1 MDTGFSFEEAQT
13 PEPAPEPAGFSF
25 EEAQQPQAEAG
36 FSFAEAQD
44 QSVLRQVADVP
55 LKVGAGAIM
64 GVRMIANAFG
74 AGSEASKALKGAEDW
89 IADLFSAQ
97 SKNDSQE
104 VARIMKKAEDAGVV
118 DQVKAGLQAFF
129 VAPIDFV
136 AQGLG
141 TAAPTILA
149 ALGAKI
155 LGAGALATTAITA
168 GLGVGM
174 GAGTVKG
181 SIYDAVKEELKKTN
195 MPEDQIE
202 ARAKLAQEYGGEN
215 LDQILMGA
223 AIGGI
228 AARTGLEKSIAQ
240 QAAARIT
247 GKAAA
252 AEAAET
258 AAKQQAAEEA
268 AKIAARGPIR
278 QGARV
283 AGAEAATEFPQGAQ
297 EQAAQNI
304 ALQREGFEVPTM
316 RGVVGAGTLEAL
328 AAAPLGAG
336 FGARE
341 AMVARQQEAK
351 LSDINELIGALK
363 TDPDIEPEQRVAEQ
377 VAKLQA
383 TLPKPVAD
391 QLATRIEAA
400 RAETNAEA
408 ERLGI
413 TPPSEA
419 VDADPARVQQ
429 IEDEYIAEG
438 VEPAVARAEALAQAT
453 EEAYA
458 DWTFEQ
464 QKAQVESA
472 QGEQDVGPPVTP
484 TGREGVPVAG
494 EPSAGPPAGGVRVTE
509 PSGVVP
515 TAEDVG
521 VSVAREEAKPSAVE
535 TVTPAPD
542 LTRAPS
548 VTETP
553 QASAIKKL
561 KADLPNMTD
570 DQLEDLR
577 IGDVI
582 GMESPEA
589 SELIRAEYQRRQ
601 SQKRAPSVTETLQAI
616 ETKEE
621 RKAAVTPAPAA
632 VAPKEV
638 GIKSDKFA
646 AIPSAEKL
654 YRASTAQTKYPGKF
668 WTSLVDYANR
678 YLKKGTDR
686 EQRALEETTEF
697 PKRTLNVTTLSE
709 ASQAERDAILADF
722 QAWLTKNA
730 PNVPI
735 EDTQLYEVL
744 VGDTTDFAYPQRADT
759 AYLKS
764 KGYDSL
770 FFAKE
775 GGEDVNTW
783 FVFDKRKRATKEEME
798 ARPKVERA
806 MAKRGRRALE
816 PEDKAEAEQSNKEKR
831 ALANRN
837 NTKLNAASTLLRR
850 AVVLGPIDGK
860 SVRNDGLHMLYDVY
874 ATAPYTPQ
882 KNRAAE
888 LLAAQG
894 VTTPADRDALKNTHE
909 AWKAKQEQ
917 RQQTEAEK
925 KARTTAKRE
934 AEKAEREA
942 KRAAREAAPA
952 KEAKAPGK
960 PGRPR
965 LSEEEIARRKEEA
978 EQKREARKKAVAER
992 RAIEAKKIE
1001 IARQEKEKKEA
1012 KKAKP
1017 TEDKW
1022 AEVKRTTRGTV
1033 ELVPTSSLNGVQ
1045 QRNKT
1050 NTESDSYFALKAS
1063 IVKKGIVDPIILAIS
1078 PVTGAIEVFEGNHRL
1093 QVARELGI
1101 AQVPVVLHERIN
1113 RSETVPIEGRKP
1125 SSVLFGVATT
1135 AKPAPKEQSA
1145 QEQYTGLTKDVA
1157 GAPEFSTLPDTVKDQ
1172 IADLAKR
1179 GELNLAAISRI
1190 IAADQSPLPQI
1201 KGTSQPPNPAFGKFT
1216 TAAQAA
1222 SYITRTGNFFQKLLA
1237 YRLLNTVKKNG
1248 TKFVVLEEGD
1258 PTPAIFSTFPNSI
1271 TWAGASGVF
1280 VRSENTIYV
1289 RGESFGSKN
1298 GVNTTTVL
1306 HELLHAATAER
1317 IRTGQSVLG
1326 LLAFREK
1333 KETTELS
1340 RAVQELDTLMQ
1351 KAGEHYRALEETGK
1365 LPADV
1370 KTLVE
1375 SLLTRNKATGEFDYT
1390 LFTNLDEFLAYG
1402 MSHPTFQNFLKDAP
1416 GFAPKQ
1422 SVFSQFVELIRRIF
1436 GIPKGQTSALL
1447 SLADVTDRLISEPMV
1462 FKGSL
1467 AQEEGLLAMK
1477 ATPTVVQAAQQAAP
1491 AAAGTQKKA
1500 KAQSKKVSKTLQK
1513 VLRSHSSGPT
1523 AMDGIKEL
1531 VNDRQE
1537 ARTILL
1543 DSLVAGY
1550 KSFKGGS
1557 LRQLLPTLQTET
1569 FVEWAG
1575 RLGLNNVVQAWGLM
1589 KDMDA
1594 AQVRMQNT
1602 DADITERMVKLQL
1615 NNPIMYRALAA
1626 TMHYSTL
1633 REIDPATEEG
1643 RKKAPALAKLWFR
1656 LNPEAKQ
1663 IYVQVR
1669 DAYVAKYDQHFQ
1681 RLSNLINSYPIE
1693 GNEADASTP
1702 KGNLI
1707 ASIRKMQETGRGIKP
1722 YFPLMRYGNFWV
1734 RTGKGANGSF
1744 YMFESQKAKE
1754 LFIQR
1759 WFREQKV
1766 TDPSAKL
1773 ETLYTDGVISDGND
1787 ISSAR
1792 EDIGNTSALLKRMF
1806 DNIDTMKT
1814 RQLTDEFGNELPQY
1828 AQVTKEQLKN
1838 DIYQLVLHTLPDAS
1852 FRKQFIHRQGKEG
1865 FSEDIARNYAT
1876 LSTAMGRQLARLQY
1890 APQITNAIASAQSA
1904 LKGNPDAAKLGEFVK
1919 EMRLRAQLQL
1929 DPAPEN
1935 AVGNGLANFAN
1946 QTAFLYMMTN
1956 VKTAVAQLFAL
1967 PTFTAPVLAS
1977 NYGIANTVR
1986 VMGSF
1991 GAIWNSLGMRETA
2004 PDGTVSWVAPT
2015 IARSKNVK
2023 LNPEERRA
2031 AQYMID
2037 RGLSD
2042 TTLAYDLG
2050 NRKKSPTA
2058 VQNST
2063 TRRAVRSTV
2072 NFMGALFHHTERLV
2086 REVTFMSA
2094 FRLAREQ
2101 NPNAS
2106 FEEIALRAEKDTY
2119 TALNNFSSINRPRGV
2134 GATAE
2139 GDVMLNAHKPWGRAI
2154 LQFKMFPAF
2163 VTTYF
2168 VRNFYRMVGP
2178 EYSKAE
2184 RKQAFTQFFGTLMM
2198 SMTLAGTMGIP
2209 GFSFVM
2215 GVLSGLRNMTMG
2227 EDEDD
2232 PLEKRDLEL
2241 WFRNVWM
2248 QDTFGDVKV
2257 GGKPLADILDRG
2269 VIPALTGFDFTSSL
2283 SMNNMWFPEMKETA
2297 TAQAAMHDYALS
2309 MAGPFASLT
2318 FKQFPKAIDYF
2329 NQGKVVQGVEQLL
2342 PAMARSPVT
2351 AYRYA
2356 TEGATTTWG
2365 ADIKS
2370 DDEYKVGHI
2379 IGQALGFGTEGLV
2392 ARREDLFKAQSL
2404 VMRVKNE
2411 KRKLMDRL
2419 DLEYR
2424 GDSGDVDT
2432 AIDKIVKF
2440 NAKNPFDMIKPE
2452 ELSDSLIQRI
2462 ERRAKAERGVDVE
2475 EKYYPQLQR
2484 LLEPSRR
2491 KLETEA
2497 Q

>member
-1 MDTGFSFEEAQT
+1 MDTSFSFEEAQA
-13 PEPAPEPAGFSF
+13 PEPAPESAGFSF
-25 EEAQQPQAEAG
+25 EEVQQPQAESG
-36 FSFAEAQD
+36 FTFEEAQD
-44 QSVLRQVADVP
+44 QSVFRQVADIP
-55 LKVGAGAIM
+55 LKTTAGVVQ
-64 GVRMIANAFG
+64 GVSMIANAFG

-89 IADLFSAQ
+89 IADLYSAQ
-97 SKNDSQE
+97 SRQDSQE
-104 VARIMKKAEDAGVV
+104 VARIMKEAEDKGAL
-118 DQVKAGLQAFF
+118 DQIKAAFKAF
-129 VAPIDFV
+129 SVAPFDFV

-141 TAAPTILA
+141 AAAPTILA

-155 LGAGALATTAITA
+155 LGAGALATTAVTA

-181 SIYDAVKEELKKTN
+181 AIYDAVKEELKKTD
-195 MPEDQIE
+195 MPADQIE

-228 AARTGLEKSIAQ
+228 AARTGLERSIAQ
-240 QAAARIT
+240 SAAARIA

-252 AEAAET
+252 TETIEAT
-258 AAKQQAAEEA
+258 AKQKAAEEVA
-268 AKIAARGPIR
+268 EAAARGPIR

-283 AGAEAATEFPQGAQ
+283 AAAEAATEFPQGAQ

-328 AAAPLGAG
+328 AAAPLGGG

-363 TDPDIEPEQRVAEQ
+363 TDPDLEPEQQITAQAE
-377 VAKLQA
+377 KLQA
-383 TLPKPVAD
+383 SLPKPVAD
-391 QLATRIEAA
+391 QLATRIAAA
-400 RAETNAEA
+400 RADAETEA
-408 ERLGI
+408 GKLGVALPD
-413 TPPSEA
+413 TDA
-419 VDADPARVQQ
+419 VGVDPKRVSQ

-438 VEPAVARAEALAQAT
+438 VEPAVARAEAIALT
-453 EEAYA
+453 IEETYA
-458 DWTFEQ
+458 DWVFSQ
-464 QKAQVESA
+464 QKAQLEAA
-472 QGEQDVGPPVTP
+472 QGEQDVRQPVTP
-484 TGREGVPVAG
+484 TGRESVSVAG
-494 EPSAGPPAGGVRVTE
+494 EPSAGPSAEGVRVTE
-509 PSGVVP
+509 PAGVVP
-515 TAEDVG
+515 TAEDVR
-521 VSVAREEAKPSAVE
+521 VPVA
-535 TVTPAPD
+535 
-542 LTRAPS
+542 
-548 VTETP
+548 
-553 QASAIKKL
+553 
-561 KADLPNMTD
+561 
-570 DQLEDLR
+570 
-577 IGDVI
+577 G
-582 GMESPEA
+582 
-589 SELIRAEYQRRQ
+589 
-601 SQKRAPSVTETLQAI
+601 
-616 ETKEE
+616 EE
-621 RKAAVTPAPAA
+621 RKPGAVEETLAPAPAA
-632 VAPKEV
+632 VAPKEA

-646 AIPSAEKL
+646 TVPAAERL

-668 WTSLVDYANR
+668 WTSLVDYASR

-686 EQRALEETTEF
+686 EQRTLEETTEF
-697 PKRTLNVTTLSE
+697 PTRTLNVTAL
-709 ASQAERDAILADF
+709 SQAPQTERDAILADL
-722 QAWLTKNA
+722 QSWLNKYA
-730 PNVPI
+730 PDTPI

-744 VGDTTDFAYPQRADT
+744 TGETTDFAYPQRSDVN
-759 AYLKS
+759 YLKS

-798 ARPKVERA
+798 ARPKIERA

-837 NTKLNAASTLLRR
+837 NTKLNAANTLLRR
-850 AVVLGPIDGK
+850 AVVLGPIDGRD
-860 SVRNDGLHMLYDVY
+860 VRNDGLHMLYDVY
-874 ATAPYTPQ
+874 AIAPYTPQ

-894 VTTPADRDALKNTHE
+894 VTTPADRDALKATHE
-909 AWKAKQEQ
+909 AWKAAQPTEEQKKAKKLHSYDIYAVEDLPDGEQGILLKPIRVNAYDIGKAVDAGASFDQARKDVEQAAFAAATKNVEGKTEGSTFRRIEKYDYTNIKQ
-917 RQQTEAEK
+917 RQTQA
-925 KARTTAKRE
+925 AQIAKRQ
-934 AEKAEREA
+934 AG
-942 KRAAREAAPA
+942 
-952 KEAKAPGK
+952 PGK

-965 LSEEEIARRKEEA
+965 LSEEEVARREEEKA
-978 EQKREARKKAVAER
+978 RKAEARKKAQAER
-992 RAIEAKKIE
+992 EAVRAKEIE

-1012 KKAKP
+1012 KKAEREAKKAKP
-1017 TEDKW
+1017 VAAT
-1022 AEVKRTTRGTV
+1022 AE
-1033 ELVPTSSLNGVQ
+1033 
-1045 QRNKT
+1045 
-1050 NTESDSYFALKAS
+1050 
-1063 IVKKGIVDPIILAIS
+1063 
-1078 PVTGAIEVFEGNHRL
+1078 
-1093 QVARELGI
+1093 
-1101 AQVPVVLHERIN
+1101 
-1113 RSETVPIEGRKP
+1113 
-1125 SSVLFGVATT
+1125 
-1135 AKPAPKEQSA
+1135 PAPKEQSA
-1145 QEQYTGLTKDVA
+1145 KEQYVDVTKGVA
-1157 GAPEFSTLPDTVKDQ
+1157 GTPEFDSLPDTAKEQ
-1172 IADLAKR
+1172 ITDLAKR

-1190 IAADQSPLPQI
+1190 VGAAQSPLPQI
-1201 KGTSQPPNPAFGKFT
+1201 RGVPQPANSAFKKFT

-1222 SYITRTGNFFQKLLA
+1222 SYLYRTGNFFQKLLA
-1237 YRLLNTVKKNG
+1237 FRLLSTVKKRG
-1248 TKFVVLEEGD
+1248 TKFVVVEEGD
-1258 PTPAIFSTFPNSI
+1258 ATPAVFSKFPNSV
-1271 TWAGASGVF
+1271 TWASASGVF
-1280 VRSENTIYV
+1280 VPSENTIYV
-1289 RGESFGSKN
+1289 RGESFGDKN
-1298 GVNTTTVL
+1298 GVNNVTVL
-1306 HELLHAATAER
+1306 HELLHAATADKISLGR
-1317 IRTGQSVLG
+1317 YILRTRGEATESAKNARDLA
-1326 LLAFREK
+1326 LLME
-1333 KETTELS
+1333 
-1340 RAVQELDTLMQ
+1340 
-1351 KAGEHYRALEETGK
+1351 KAGEHYRALEKAGE
-1365 LPADV
+1365 LPANLR
-1370 KTLVE
+1370 TLVE
-1375 SLLTRNKATGEFDYT
+1375 SLVTKNKDTDKFEYT

-1402 MSHPTFQNFLKDAP
+1402 MSHPTFQSFLKDAP
-1416 GFAPKQ
+1416 GIAPKQ
-1422 SVFSQFVELIRRIF
+1422 TVFSQFVELIRRIF
-1436 GIPKGQTSALL
+1436 GIPKGQSSALL
-1447 SLADVTDRLISEPMV
+1447 SLADVTDRLIGEPMALTIAPT
-1462 FKGSL
+1462 KK
-1467 AQEEGLLAMK
+1467 AGLLAMK
-1477 ATPTVVQAAQQAAP
+1477 TEPTVVQAAQQNPPDTAP
-1491 AAAGTQKKA
+1491 AAAETQKKA
-1500 KAQSKKVSKTLQK
+1500 KAQSKKVNKTLQK
-1513 VLRSHSSGPT
+1513 VLRSHSSSPT

-1531 VNDRQE
+1531 VNDRAE
-1537 ARTILL
+1537 AKGIFL
-1543 DSLVAGY
+1543 DTLVAGY

-1569 FVEWAG
+1569 LVDWASK
-1575 RLGLNNVVQAWGLM
+1575 LGLGNVAQAWGLM

-1594 AQVRMQNT
+1594 AQVRSLT
-1602 DADITERMVKLQL
+1602 ADADITERMVKLQL
-1615 NNPIMYRALAA
+1615 NNPIMYRALSAV
-1626 TMHYSTL
+1626 MHYSTL
-1633 REIDPATEEG
+1633 REIDPSTEEG

-1663 IYVQVR
+1663 LYVQVR

-1681 RLSNLINSYPIE
+1681 RLSDLINSYPIE

-1734 RTGKGANGSF
+1734 RTGKGSNRAF
-1744 YMFESQKAKE
+1744 YMFESQHAKE
-1754 LFIQR
+1754 MFIQR
-1759 WFREQKV
+1759 WLREQKV
-1766 TDPSAKL
+1766 TDPSVKL
-1773 ETLYTDGVISDGND
+1773 ETLYSDGLISDGNS
-1787 ISSAR
+1787 IKSAR
-1792 EDIGNTSALLKRMF
+1792 EDMGNTSTLLKRMF
-1806 DNIDTMKT
+1806 DNIDNMKV
-1814 RQLTDEFGNELPQY
+1814 RQVTDEFGDDLPQY
-1828 AQVTKEQLKN
+1828 AQVTKEQLKD

-1852 FRKQFIHRQGKEG
+1852 FRKQFIHRQGTEG
-1865 FSEDIARNYAT
+1865 FSEDIARNFAT

-1890 APQITNAIASAQSA
+1890 APKIANSLAAAQSA

-1919 EMRLRAQLQL
+1919 EMQLRAQLQL

-1935 AVGNGLANFAN
+1935 AVGNTLANFAN

-1956 VKTAVAQLFAL
+1956 VKTAVAQVFAL

-1977 NYGIANTVR
+1977 NYGAVNTAR

-1991 GAIWNSLGMRETA
+1991 AAIWNSLGVRETA

-2015 IARSKNVK
+2015 IAQSKNVK

-2050 NRKKSPTA
+2050 NRKKLPTA

-2072 NFMGALFHHTERLV
+2072 NFMGALFHHTERLI

-2106 FEEIALRAEKDTY
+2106 FEEIALKAEKDTY
-2119 TALNNFSSINRPRGV
+2119 TALNNYSSINRPRGV
-2134 GATAE
+2134 KADAE
-2139 GDVMLNAHKPWGRAI
+2139 GRVMLDAHKPLGRAI

-2184 RKQAFTQFFGTLMM
+2184 RKQAFTQFFGTLTM
-2198 SMTLAGTMGIP
+2198 SMSIAGVMGIP

-2215 GVLSGLRNMTMG
+2215 GVLSGLRNMTM
-2227 EDEDD
+2227 EDDEDD
-2232 PLEKRDLEL
+2232 PPEKRNLEF
-2241 WFRNVWM
+2241 WFRNIWM
-2248 QDTFGDVKV
+2248 QETFGDVKV

-2269 VIPALTGFDFTSSL
+2269 AIAALTGFDITSSL

-2297 TAQAAMHDYALS
+2297 TAEAAMSDHALS
-2309 MAGPFASLT
+2309 LMGPFASLMV
-2318 FKQFPKAIDYF
+2318 KQFPKAIDYF

-2370 DDEYKVGHI
+2370 DDEYKIGHI
-2379 IGQALGFGTEGLV
+2379 IGQGLGFGTEGLV

-2404 VMRVKNE
+2404 VMKVKNE
-2411 KRKLMDRL
+2411 KRKLIDRL

-2432 AIDKIVKF
+2432 AIDKIDKF
-2440 NAKNPFDMIKPE
+2440 NAKNPFDAIKAE
-2452 ELSDSLIQRI
+2452 ELSDSLVRRI
-2462 ERRAKAERGVDVE
+2462 ERRAGAERGIEVE
-2475 EKYYPQLQR
+2475 SKYYPQLQR

-2491 KLETEA
+2491 KLEEEA
-2497 Q
+2497 K

>member
-1 MDTGFSFEEAQT
+1 MDTSFSFEEAQA
-13 PEPAPEPAGFSF
+13 PEPAPESAGFSF
-25 EEAQQPQAEAG
+25 EEVQQPQAESG
-36 FSFAEAQD
+36 FTFEEAQD
-44 QSVLRQVADVP
+44 QSVFRQVADIP
-55 LKVGAGAIM
+55 LKTTAGVVQ
-64 GVRMIANAFG
+64 GVSMIANAFG

-89 IADLFSAQ
+89 IADLYSAQ
-97 SKNDSQE
+97 SRQDSQE
-104 VARIMKKAEDAGVV
+104 VARIMKEAEDKGAL
-118 DQVKAGLQAFF
+118 DQIKAAFKAF
-129 VAPIDFV
+129 SVAPFDFV

-141 TAAPTILA
+141 AAAPTILA

-155 LGAGALATTAITA
+155 LGAGALATTAVTA

-181 SIYDAVKEELKKTN
+181 AIYDAVKEELKKTD
-195 MPEDQIE
+195 MPADQIE

-228 AARTGLEKSIAQ
+228 AARTGLEKSIAKS
-240 QAAARIT
+240 AAARIA

-252 AEAAET
+252 TETIEAT
-258 AAKQQAAEEA
+258 AKQKAAEEVA
-268 AKIAARGPIR
+268 EAAARGPIR

-283 AGAEAATEFPQGAQ
+283 AAAEAATEFPQGAQ

-341 AMVARQQEAK
+341 AIVARQEQAK

-363 TDPDIEPEQRVAEQ
+363 TDPDLEPEQQITAQAE
-377 VAKLQA
+377 KLQA
-383 TLPKPVAD
+383 SLPKPVAD
-391 QLATRIEAA
+391 QLAIRIAAA
-400 RAETNAEA
+400 RADAETEA
-408 ERLGI
+408 GKLGVALPD
-413 TPPSEA
+413 TDA
-419 VDADPARVQQ
+419 VGVDPKRVSQ

-438 VEPAVARAEALAQAT
+438 VEPAVARAEAIAQAT

-464 QKAQVESA
+464 QKAQLEAA
-472 QGEQDVGPPVTP
+472 QGEQDVRQPVTP
-484 TGREGVPVAG
+484 TGRESVSVAG
-494 EPSAGPPAGGVRVTE
+494 EPSAGPSAEGVRVTE
-509 PSGVVP
+509 PAGVVP
-515 TAEDVG
+515 TAEDVR
-521 VSVAREEAKPSAVE
+521 VPVA
-535 TVTPAPD
+535 
-542 LTRAPS
+542 
-548 VTETP
+548 
-553 QASAIKKL
+553 
-561 KADLPNMTD
+561 
-570 DQLEDLR
+570 
-577 IGDVI
+577 G
-582 GMESPEA
+582 
-589 SELIRAEYQRRQ
+589 
-601 SQKRAPSVTETLQAI
+601 
-616 ETKEE
+616 EE
-621 RKAAVTPAPAA
+621 RKPGAVEETLAPAPAA
-632 VAPKEV
+632 VAPKEA

-646 AIPSAEKL
+646 TVPAAERL

-668 WTSLVDYANR
+668 WTSLVDYASR

-686 EQRALEETTEF
+686 EQRTLEETTEF
-697 PKRTLNVTTLSE
+697 PTRTLNVTAL
-709 ASQAERDAILADF
+709 SQAPQTERDAILADL
-722 QAWLTKNA
+722 QSWLNKYA
-730 PNVPI
+730 PDTPI

-744 VGDTTDFAYPQRADT
+744 TGETTDFAYPQRSDVN
-759 AYLKS
+759 YLKS

-837 NTKLNAASTLLRR
+837 NTKLNAANTLLRR
-850 AVVLGPIDGK
+850 AVVLGPIDGRD
-860 SVRNDGLHMLYDVY
+860 VRNDGLHMLYDVY

-894 VTTPADRDALKNTHE
+894 VTTPADRDALKATHE
-909 AWKAKQEQ
+909 AWKAAQPTEEQKKAKKLHSYDIYAVEDLPDGEQGILLKPIRVNAYDIGKAVDAGASFDQARKDVEQAAFAAATKNVEGKTEGSTFRRIEKYDYTNIKQ
-917 RQQTEAEK
+917 RQTQA
-925 KARTTAKRE
+925 AQIAKRQ
-934 AEKAEREA
+934 AG
-942 KRAAREAAPA
+942 
-952 KEAKAPGK
+952 PGK

-965 LSEEEIARRKEEA
+965 LSEEEVARREEEKA
-978 EQKREARKKAVAER
+978 RKAEARKKAQAER
-992 RAIEAKKIE
+992 EAVRAKEIE

-1012 KKAKP
+1012 KKAEREAKKAKP
-1017 TEDKW
+1017 VAPT
-1022 AEVKRTTRGTV
+1022 AE
-1033 ELVPTSSLNGVQ
+1033 
-1045 QRNKT
+1045 
-1050 NTESDSYFALKAS
+1050 
-1063 IVKKGIVDPIILAIS
+1063 
-1078 PVTGAIEVFEGNHRL
+1078 
-1093 QVARELGI
+1093 
-1101 AQVPVVLHERIN
+1101 
-1113 RSETVPIEGRKP
+1113 
-1125 SSVLFGVATT
+1125 
-1135 AKPAPKEQSA
+1135 PAPKEQSA
-1145 QEQYTGLTKDVA
+1145 KEQYADVTKGVA
-1157 GAPEFSTLPDTVKDQ
+1157 GTPEFDSLPDTVKEQ
-1172 IADLAKR
+1172 ITDLAKR

-1190 IAADQSPLPQI
+1190 VGAAQSPLPQI
-1201 KGTSQPPNPAFGKFT
+1201 RGVPQPANSAFKKFT

-1222 SYITRTGNFFQKLLA
+1222 SYIYRTGSFFQKLLA
-1237 YRLLNTVKKNG
+1237 FRLLSTVKKRG
-1248 TKFVVLEEGD
+1248 TKFVVVEEGD
-1258 PTPAIFSTFPNSI
+1258 ATPAVFSKFPNSV
-1271 TWAGASGVF
+1271 TWASASGVF
-1280 VRSENTIYV
+1280 VPSENTIYV
-1289 RGESFGSKN
+1289 RGESFGDKN
-1298 GVNTTTVL
+1298 GVNNVTVL
-1306 HELLHAATAER
+1306 HELLHAATADKISLGR
-1317 IRTGQSVLG
+1317 YILRTRGEATESAKNARDLA
-1326 LLAFREK
+1326 LLME
-1333 KETTELS
+1333 
-1340 RAVQELDTLMQ
+1340 
-1351 KAGEHYRALEETGK
+1351 KAGEHYRALEKAGE
-1365 LPADV
+1365 LPANLR
-1370 KTLVE
+1370 TLVE
-1375 SLLTRNKATGEFDYT
+1375 SLVTKNKDTDKFDYT

-1402 MSHPTFQNFLKDAP
+1402 MSHPTFQSFLKDAP
-1416 GFAPKQ
+1416 GIAPKQ
-1422 SVFSQFVELIRRIF
+1422 TVFSQFVELIRRIF
-1436 GIPKGQTSALL
+1436 GIPKGQSSALL
-1447 SLADVTDRLISEPMV
+1447 SLADVTDRFIGEPMALTV
-1462 FKGSL
+1462 APTKK
-1467 AQEEGLLAMK
+1467 AGLLAMK
-1477 ATPTVVQAAQQAAP
+1477 TEPTVVQAAQQNPPDTAP
-1491 AAAGTQKKA
+1491 AAAETQKKA
-1500 KAQSKKVSKTLQK
+1500 KAQSKKVNKTLQK
-1513 VLRSHSSGPT
+1513 VLRSHSSSPT

-1531 VNDRQE
+1531 VNDRAE
-1537 ARTILL
+1537 AKGIFL
-1543 DSLVAGY
+1543 DTLVAGY

-1569 FVEWAG
+1569 LVDWASK
-1575 RLGLNNVVQAWGLM
+1575 LGLGNVAQAWGLM

-1594 AQVRMQNT
+1594 AQVRSLT
-1602 DADITERMVKLQL
+1602 ADADITERMVKLQL
-1615 NNPIMYRALAA
+1615 NNPIMYRALSAV
-1626 TMHYSTL
+1626 MHYSTL
-1633 REIDPATEEG
+1633 REIDPSTEEG

-1663 IYVQVR
+1663 LYVQVR

-1681 RLSNLINSYPIE
+1681 RLSDLINSYPIE

-1734 RTGKGANGSF
+1734 RTGKGSNRAF
-1744 YMFESQKAKE
+1744 YMFESQHAKE
-1754 LFIQR
+1754 MFIQR
-1759 WFREQKV
+1759 WLREQKV
-1766 TDPSAKL
+1766 TDPSVKL
-1773 ETLYTDGVISDGND
+1773 ETLYSDGLISDGNS
-1787 ISSAR
+1787 IKSAR
-1792 EDIGNTSALLKRMF
+1792 EDMGNTSTLLKRMF
-1806 DNIDTMKT
+1806 DNIDNMKV
-1814 RQLTDEFGNELPQY
+1814 RQVTDEFGDDLPQY
-1828 AQVTKEQLKN
+1828 AQVTKEQLKD

-1852 FRKQFIHRQGKEG
+1852 FRKQFIHRQGTEG
-1865 FSEDIARNYAT
+1865 FSEDIARNFAT

-1890 APQITNAIASAQSA
+1890 APKIANSLAAAQSA

-1919 EMRLRAQLQL
+1919 EMQLRAQLQL

-1935 AVGNGLANFAN
+1935 AVGNTLANFAN

-1956 VKTAVAQLFAL
+1956 VKTAVAQVFAL

-1977 NYGIANTVR
+1977 NYGAVNTAR

-1991 GAIWNSLGMRETA
+1991 AAIWNSLGVRETA

-2015 IARSKNVK
+2015 IAQSKNVK

-2050 NRKKSPTA
+2050 NRKKLPTA

-2072 NFMGALFHHTERLV
+2072 NFMGALFHHTERLI

-2106 FEEIALRAEKDTY
+2106 FEEIALKAEKDTY
-2119 TALNNFSSINRPRGV
+2119 TALNNYSSINRPRGV
-2134 GATAE
+2134 KADAE
-2139 GDVMLNAHKPWGRAI
+2139 GRVMLDAHKPLGRAI

-2184 RKQAFTQFFGTLMM
+2184 RKQAFTQFFGTLTM
-2198 SMTLAGTMGIP
+2198 SMSIAGVMGIP

-2215 GVLSGLRNMTMG
+2215 GVLSGLRNMTM
-2227 EDEDD
+2227 EDDEDD
-2232 PLEKRDLEL
+2232 PPEKRNLEF
-2241 WFRNVWM
+2241 WFRNIWM
-2248 QDTFGDVKV
+2248 QETFGDVKV

-2269 VIPALTGFDFTSSL
+2269 AIAALTGFDITSSL

-2297 TAQAAMHDYALS
+2297 TAEAAMSDHALS
-2309 MAGPFASLT
+2309 LMGPFASLMV
-2318 FKQFPKAIDYF
+2318 KQFPKAIDYF

-2370 DDEYKVGHI
+2370 DDEYKIGHI
-2379 IGQALGFGTEGLV
+2379 IGQGLGFGTEGLV

-2404 VMRVKNE
+2404 VMKVKNE
-2411 KRKLMDRL
+2411 KRKLIDRL

-2432 AIDKIVKF
+2432 AIDKIDKF
-2440 NAKNPFDMIKPE
+2440 NAKNPFDAIKAE
-2452 ELSDSLIQRI
+2452 ELSDSLVRRI
-2462 ERRAKAERGVDVE
+2462 ERRAGAERGIEVE
-2475 EKYYPQLQR
+2475 SKYYPQLQR

-2491 KLETEA
+2491 KLEEEA
-2497 Q
+2497 K